1 MVLGQFELGFKL
13 IAPTI
18 FCQTPPLTEK
28 FNLRPKAAKNTP
40 EILFLSSELWRLDL
54 FGFTVHTTFML
65 IARTNRYKL
74 VIHALVWKP
83 LVITIR
89 PKFYLAGQRPA
100 GDLYIDK
107 HDPGIHYGNVR
118 QRCFVWKQFSSA
130 FKMIF
135 CKRKQNDNQN
145 QKMHQNKL
153 TAFLKVFIK
162 HCLLDFSIS
171 GPIILCFIV
180 VCKGI

>member
-18 FCQTPPLTEK
+18 FCQTPLTEK

-89 PKFYLAGQRPA
+89 PKIL
-100 GDLYIDK
+100 
-107 HDPGIHYGNVR
+107 
-118 QRCFVWKQFSSA
+118 
-130 FKMIF
+130 
-135 CKRKQNDNQN
+135 
-145 QKMHQNKL
+145 
-153 TAFLKVFIK
+153 
-162 HCLLDFSIS
+162 S
-171 GPIILCFIV
+171 G
-180 VCKGI
+180 GR